1 MMHWYDLKKQSR
13 ILRYL
18 GRVKKKKS
26 SSFKKIVAE
35 ASEDYCNYSPDVDRN
50 KMIEQMFRLFRK
62 YGVTPGE
69 YEDFRLYGK
78 NDKEIKEY
86 VYLDELSRVFQNG
99 KKNKFPKSKF
109 SRYELFHDF
118 FQREII
124 QISDESEEMKYKEF
138 ILDKKKIMVKPI
150 RGDKGKGV
158 NAMDTERVQ
167 NLSKLSESFHF
178 PVLLEE
184 YIHQGEELAKFHPSS
199 INTIRIVSA
208 INKKHEPV
216 IVYALFRCGQG
227 NAVVDNVGSGGL
239 IMLVNEKNGV
249 ICTDALFKHNYYE
262 KHPDTGLVFKGTR
275 IPEWQSVL
283 DIVTKAHR
291 TMRQQAL
298 IGWDFAW
305 TTKGWDLVEANP
317 SPSFASW
324 QTLTGRGIRPLLNEL
339 GIL

>member
-1 MMHWYDLKKQSR
+1 MRWCDLKKQSR

-18 GRVKKKKS
+18 RRIKKRRRS
-26 SSFKKIVAE
+26 TFKKIVVE
-35 ASEDYCNYSPDVDRN
+35 ASEDYCNYYPDADRN
-50 KMIEQMFRLFRK
+50 KMIEQMFKLFRK

-69 YEDFRLYGK
+69 YVDFRLYGK
-78 NDKEIKEY
+78 KDKEIKEY
-86 VYLDELSRVFQNG
+86 VYLDEISRVFSNG
-99 KKNKFPKSKF
+99 KRNIFPKSKF

-118 FQREII
+118 FRREII
-124 QISDESEEMKYKEF
+124 QISDESEEIKYKEF
-138 ILDKKKIMVKPI
+138 ISDKKKIMVKPI

-158 NAMDTERVQ
+158 EAVDTERFQ

-184 YIHQGEELAKFHPSS
+184 YIRQGEELARFHPGS
-199 INTIRIVSA
+199 INTVRIVSA

-239 IMLVNEKNGV
+239 IMLVNEKDGV
-249 ICTDALFKHNYYE
+249 ICTDALFNHNYYE
-262 KHPDTGLVFKGTR
+262 KHPDSGHVFRGTR
-275 IPEWQSVL
+275 IPEWQRVL
-283 DIVTKAHR
+283 DIVTKAHG

-305 TTKGWDLVEANP
+305 TAKGWDLVEANP
-317 SPSFASW
+317 APSFASW
-324 QTLTGRGIRPLLNEL
+324 QTLTGRGIRSLLKEL
-339 GIL
+339 GII